1 MSTSDFTKLLG
12 SVAPSADH
20 LERPELG
27 VELAQLLYGA
37 MDLILKEPPKWDER
51 TWEHENAAPTRT
63 HQEWRA
69 LVEEVGS
76 KVGLAVF
83 YVPND
88 KSGLLLS
95 MEQFAD
101 EVKREERCKV

>member
-1 MSTSDFTKLLG
+1 MLG
-12 SVAPSADH
+12 IFYGLAMVFLRHCPSPNSA
-20 LERPELG
+20 
-27 VELAQLLYGA
+27 
-37 MDLILKEPPKWDER
+37 
-51 TWEHENAAPTRT
+51 
-63 HQEWRA
+63 EWARRA

-83 YVPND
+83 YVPNG
-88 KSGLLLS
+88 KSGFLLS